1 MLQWVYEHPDL
12 ILESV
17 AVLFGIIYVVLIAK
31 NRISGW
37 AFGIISS
44 FVSIFLF
51 IFYAKLYSEAL
62 LYSFYVIAGF
72 YGWYNWSRQKESA
85 EVYCMSLKTHLII
98 IATGIGL
105 SLLLYWTMTY
115 LFTDAEKPLVDAFTT
130 IFSFIATY
138 LATKKWIGNWIYW
151 IIIDLISTWLY
162 FSREL
167 EIYALLML
175 VYSVI
180 AVFGYMEWK
189 KLKVVS
195 DA

>member
-1 MLQWVYEHPDL
+1 MLQWVYEHPEL

-31 NRISGW
+31 NRILGW

-51 IFYAKLYSEAL
+51 ILYAKLYSEAL

-85 EVYCMSLKTHLII
+85 EVYCMSLKIHLII
-98 IATGIGL
+98 ITIGIVL

-115 LFTDAEKPLVDAFTT
+115 FFTDAEKPLVDAFTT

-162 FSREL
+162 FSRGL
-167 EIYALLML
+167 EIYAVLMFI
-175 VYSVI
+175 YSVI
-180 AVFGYMEWK
+180 AVYGYMEWK
-189 KLKVVS
+189 KLKVIS

>member
-1 MLQWVYEHPDL
+1 MLEWINEHPEL

-17 AVLFGIIYVVLIAK
+17 AVFFGIIYVVLIAK

-37 AFGIISS
+37 VFGIISS
-44 FVSIFLF
+44 FLSIFLF

-85 EVYCMSLKTHLII
+85 EVYYMSLKSHLII
-98 IATGIGL
+98 IAIGLGL

-115 LFTDAEKPLVDAFTT
+115 FFTDAEKPLVDAFTT
-130 IFSFIATY
+130 IFSFIATF

-151 IIIDLISTWLY
+151 IIIDLISVWLY
-162 FSREL
+162 FSRDL

-189 KLKVVS
+189 KLKVIT

>member
-1 MLQWVYEHPDL
+1 MLQCVYEHPDL

-17 AVLFGIIYVVLIAK
+17 AVFFGIIYVVLIAK

-72 YGWYNWSRQKESA
+72 YGWYNWSRQKEA
-85 EVYCMSLKTHLII
+85 KEVYCMSLKIHLII
-98 IATGIGL
+98 IAIGIGL

-115 LFTDAEKPLVDAFTT
+115 LFTGAEKPLVDAFTT

-189 KLKVVS
+189 KLKVIS

>member
-1 MLQWVYEHPDL
+1 MPEWVNEHPDL
-12 ILESV
+12 ILESL
-17 AVLFGIIYVVLIAK
+17 AVLFGIIYVILIAK
-31 NRISGW
+31 NKISGW
-37 AFGIISS
+37 VFGIISS

-51 IFYAKLYSEAL
+51 VFYAKLYSEAL

-72 YGWYNWSRQKESA
+72 YGWYNWGRQKETK
-85 EVYCMSLKTHLII
+85 EVYCMSIKRHLII
-98 IATGIGL
+98 ISIGVCL
-105 SLLLYWTMTY
+105 SLLLYWAMTY
-115 LFTDAEKPLVDAFTT
+115 LFTGAEKPLVDAFTT

-151 IIIDLISTWLY
+151 IIIDLVSVWLY
-162 FSREL
+162 FSRDL

-175 VYSVI
+175 AYSVI

-189 KLKVVS
+189 KLKVIS

>member
-17 AVLFGIIYVVLIAK
+17 AVFFGIIYVVLIAK
-31 NRISGW
+31 NKISGW

-72 YGWYNWSRQKESA
+72 YGWYNWSRQKEA
-85 EVYCMSLKTHLII
+85 TEVYCMSLKIHLII
-98 IATGIGL
+98 IAIGIGL
-105 SLLLYWTMTY
+105 SLLLYCTMTY
-115 LFTDAEKPLVDAFTT
+115 LFTGAEKPLVDAFTT

-189 KLKVVS
+189 KLKVIS